1 MHKPINELQQSKK
14 EYSPEVI
21 EFFKEISEELR
32 VLGISIQEQ
41 LEDAEKELEHRRSLG
56 EDI

>member
-1 MHKPINELQQSKK
+1 MTKKIEELQQPKK

-32 VLGISIQEQ
+32 VLGVSIQAQ
-41 LEDAEKELEHRRSLG
+41 LEDAEKELAQSRSLG